1 MSEQALVHIIEDD
14 EFLSKALAR
23 LLSAS
28 GYRALTYSSAND
40 FLAQLATL
48 EPGCILLD
56 MNLPG
61 LSGMQLHQQ
70 LIQQENRM
78 PLIYLTGEGSIALSV
93 QAIKNGAEDF
103 LTKPVQKDDL
113 LNALSRAFE
122 RFRIV
127 DRQHQHQEELRARLA
142 SLTAREKEVFDLLI
156 LGLLNKQIAY
166 QLGNAERTV
175 KAHRHCVMEKMRANS
190 LAELVLMATE
200 LGLLDKAEHAQVKS
214 S

>member
-1 MSEQALVHIIEDD
+1 MSEQALIHIIEDD

-23 LLSAS
+23 LLNAA
-28 GYRALTYSSAND
+28 GYRALRYGTAND
-40 FLAQLATL
+40 FLAQLSTL

-56 MNLPG
+56 MNLPDIN
-61 LSGMQLHQQ
+61 GMQLHEQ
-70 LIQQENRM
+70 LRKQKNRM

-103 LTKPVQKDDL
+103 LTKPVQKEDL
-113 LNALSRAFE
+113 LNAIMRAFE
-122 RFRIV
+122 RFQIENRLH
-127 DRQHQHQEELRARLA
+127 DYQQDLRARLT

-175 KAHRHCVMEKMRANS
+175 KAQRHCVMEKMRANS

-200 LGLLDKAEHAQVKS
+200 LGLPDKTDMVETKS
-214 S
+214 H

>member
-1 MSEQALVHIIEDD
+1 MNENALVHIIEDD
-14 EFLSKALAR
+14 LSLSKALAR
-23 LLSAS
+23 LLGAA
-28 GYRALTYSSAND
+28 GYRTCVYGTADD
-40 FLAQLATL
+40 FLSNLTTL
-48 EPGCILLD
+48 ESGCILLD

-61 LSGMQLHQQ
+61 INGMQLHAQ
-70 LIQQENRM
+70 LRAQANRM
-78 PLIYLTGEGSIALSV
+78 PLIYLTGEGSIAMSV

-103 LTKPVQKDDL
+103 LTKPVQKEEL
-113 LNALSRAFE
+113 LNAIARAFD
-122 RFRIV
+122 RFQIDDLHHHHR
-127 DRQHQHQEELRARLA
+127 EELKRRLE

-200 LGLLDKAEHAQVKS
+200 LGMLEKTA
-214 S
+214 

>member
-1 MSEQALVHIIEDD
+1 MSEKALVHIIEDD
-14 EFLSKALAR
+14 AFLSKALSR
-23 LLSAS
+23 LLSAA
-28 GYRALTYSSAND
+28 GYRTLVYGTAND
-40 FLAQLATL
+40 FLTQLATL
-48 EPGCILLD
+48 ESGCILLD

-61 LSGMQLHQQ
+61 INGMELHAQLRLQA
-70 LIQQENRM
+70 NRM

-103 LTKPVQKDDL
+103 LTKPVQKDAL
-113 LNALSRAFE
+113 LNAIAHAFDQ
-122 RFRIV
+122 FQI
-127 DRQHQHQEELRARLA
+127 DDLQHHRQQELKGRLV

-175 KAHRHCVMEKMRANS
+175 KAHRHSVMEKMCANS

-200 LGLLDKAEHAQVKS
+200 LGLLDKTS
-214 S
+214 